1 MNPISAYF
9 SFTDHLEPKFAYS
22 GQAAAL
28 FSWPK
33 SAFIL
38 YIRAEL
44 LAYNTVSV
52 RRLRDTDKS
61 ALSMITKLF
70 AGHVAFIVL
79 RIFLSAIRYRSDL
92 LKIIKF
98 SIISTA

>member
-9 SFTDHLEPKFAYS
+9 SIMDHLEPQFAYD
-22 GQAAAL
+22 GRGAAL
-28 FSWPK
+28 FSLVK
-33 SAFIL
+33 SAFTLHIQ
-38 YIRAEL
+38 AEL
-44 LAYNTVSV
+44 LAYYNGSV

-61 ALSMITKLF
+61 ALPMTIKLF
-70 AGHVAFIVL
+70 AGPVAFIVL
-79 RIFLSAIRYRSDL
+79 HSLSAIRYRSDL